1 MIRKK
6 GDEYCL
12 YSKKKGKDG
21 KRKNLGCYS
30 SRAGAEKRERE
41 VQYFKHM
48 GESEMSVMKSIKA
61 MVKEELEEA
70 MGKKSRA
77 TKQPPDATKDEKKAA
92 NKRVRKAG
100 KKEAEEQ
107 SLDEK
112 EMTKPEIKKRDK
124 IYKALDKEDIV
135 DRYGKDIR
143 GAIATSTAL
152 KEEEELY
159 EFDLGTIG
167 KLAGGAA
174 NLLSSENF
182 RRTAMQLFLRMAE
195 KELTQHLRQSADGI
209 AQSIVPDI
217 PFDGDILESLMQR
230 KFSEILTD
238 KSDELAKAVI
248 DLVTNAFIE
257 KLMGDPNIREHL
269 AEAMGRASKVPKT
282 PPDATKDEKKAANKR
297 ARKAAKEDSKK
308 KDLDEAQDPIEAA
321 EDAIEAMP
329 EDQQEKLLSDLMS
342 KLEGATLEEEEK
354 KNPVVTALTKL
365 PGGRDLA
372 AIYFATLDR
381 DTPTKLRIM
390 AALAILN
397 LIAPGD
403 IGTLMGLDF
412 LGPLAAL
419 DDYLLV
425 RRMMKKYKKAG
436 LPSEK
441 HHDQV
446 QMAAGEKL
454 SPERAAERE
463 LENLRESFNRFL

>member
-1 MIRKK
+1 
-6 GDEYCL
+6 
-12 YSKKKGKDG
+12 
-21 KRKNLGCYS
+21 
-30 SRAGAEKRERE
+30 
-41 VQYFKHM
+41 M
-48 GESEMSVMKSIKA
+48 GESKMSVTNEIRKL
-61 MVKEELEEA
+61 VEEEL
-70 MGKKSRA
+70 KN
-77 TKQPPDATKDEKKAA
+77 A
-92 NKRVRKAG
+92 NK
-100 KKEAEEQ
+100 Q
-107 SLDEK
+107 
-112 EMTKPEIKKRDK
+112 
-124 IYKALDKEDIV
+124 
-135 DRYGKDIR
+135 
-143 GAIATSTAL
+143 
-152 KEEEELY
+152 EELY
-159 EFDLGTIG
+159 EFNLNTIARTAGLGG
-167 KLAGGAA
+167 KFF
-174 NLLSSENF
+174 SSDNF
-182 RRTAMQLFLRMAE
+182 RRTATNLFLRIAE
-195 KELTQHLRQSADGI
+195 KELTRHLRQSADGI
-209 AQSIVPDI
+209 AQRIVPDI

-238 KSDELAKAVI
+238 KSDELARAVI
-248 DLVTNAFIE
+248 DLIARSFIE
-257 KLMGDPNIREHL
+257 KLMGNLRLEEHL
-269 AEAMGRASKVPKT
+269 EEAMGRASKVTKT

-308 KDLDEAQDPIEAA
+308 KDLDEAQDPVEAA

-419 DDYLLV
+419 DDYILI

-454 SPERAAERE
+454 SPERSAAQE
-463 LENLRESFNRFL
+463 LEKTKDLAQGRGQAAVAKDKMRNLEENKLTDLRSTFGRFW

>member
-1 MIRKK
+1 
-6 GDEYCL
+6 
-12 YSKKKGKDG
+12 
-21 KRKNLGCYS
+21 
-30 SRAGAEKRERE
+30 
-41 VQYFKHM
+41 
-48 GESEMSVMKSIKA
+48 MSVMETIKA
-61 MVKEELEEA
+61 MVEE
-70 MGKKSRA
+70 
-77 TKQPPDATKDEKKAA
+77 
-92 NKRVRKAG
+92 
-100 KKEAEEQ
+100 
-107 SLDEK
+107 

-152 KEEEELY
+152 KEKEELY
-159 EFDLGTIG
+159 EFDLGGLAKI
-167 KLAGGAA
+167 AGGAA

-230 KFSEILTD
+230 KFSEILTE

-308 KDLDEAQDPIEAA
+308 KDLDEAQDPVDAA

-342 KLEGATLEEEEK
+342 KLEGGTLEEEK
-354 KNPVVTALTKL
+354 KNPVITALTKL

-372 AIYFATLDR
+372 AMYFATLDR

-390 AALAILN
+390 AAFAILN

-403 IGTLMGLDF
+403 VGTLMGLDF
-412 LGPLAAL
+412 LGPLGGL
-419 DDYLLV
+419 DDYLLI
-425 RRMMKKYKKAG
+425 RRMMKKYQKAG

-454 SPERAAERE
+454 SPESAAERE
-463 LENLRESFNRFL
+463 LEDLRESFNRFL

>member
-1 MIRKK
+1 
-6 GDEYCL
+6 
-12 YSKKKGKDG
+12 
-21 KRKNLGCYS
+21 
-30 SRAGAEKRERE
+30 
-41 VQYFKHM
+41 
-48 GESEMSVMKSIKA
+48 MSVMETIKA
-61 MVKEELEEA
+61 MVEE
-70 MGKKSRA
+70 
-77 TKQPPDATKDEKKAA
+77 
-92 NKRVRKAG
+92 
-100 KKEAEEQ
+100 
-107 SLDEK
+107 

-152 KEEEELY
+152 KEEEGLY
-159 EFDLGTIG
+159 EFDLGGLAKI
-167 KLAGGAA
+167 AGGAA

-308 KDLDEAQDPIEAA
+308 KDLDEAQDPVEAA

-342 KLEGATLEEEEK
+342 KLEGTTLEEEEK
-354 KNPVVTALTKL
+354 KNPIVTALTKL

-419 DDYLLV
+419 DDYILI
-425 RRMMKKYKKAG
+425 RRMMKKYQKAG

-454 SPERAAERE
+454 SPERAAKRE
-463 LENLRESFNRFL
+463 LEDLRESFNRFL

>member
-1 MIRKK
+1 
-6 GDEYCL
+6 
-12 YSKKKGKDG
+12 
-21 KRKNLGCYS
+21 
-30 SRAGAEKRERE
+30 
-41 VQYFKHM
+41 
-48 GESEMSVMKSIKA
+48 MSVMKSIKA

-107 SLDEK
+107 SLDEQ
-112 EMTKPEIKKRDK
+112 
-124 IYKALDKEDIV
+124 
-135 DRYGKDIR
+135 
-143 GAIATSTAL
+143 
-152 KEEEELY
+152 ELF
-159 EFDLGTIG
+159 EFDLGG
-167 KLAGGAA
+167 LAKMAGGAA
-174 NLLSSENF
+174 SLLSSENF

-269 AEAMGRASKVPKT
+269 AEAMGRASKVVKT

-308 KDLDEAQDPIEAA
+308 KDLDEASDPREDEEEDVPYGIPPADYGDVDDLLLPGEEISDEDREKMARKRKKFHIPMTEEADPVEAA

-329 EDQQEKLLSDLMS
+329 EDQQEKLLSDLLS

-354 KNPVVTALTKL
+354 KNPVITALTKL

-419 DDYLLV
+419 DDYFLI
-425 RRMMKKYKKAG
+425 RRMMKKYQKAG

-463 LENLRESFNRFL
+463 LEDLREAFSRFLVKV

>member
-1 MIRKK
+1 
-6 GDEYCL
+6 
-12 YSKKKGKDG
+12 
-21 KRKNLGCYS
+21 
-30 SRAGAEKRERE
+30 
-41 VQYFKHM
+41 
-48 GESEMSVMKSIKA
+48 MSVMETIKA
-61 MVKEELEEA
+61 MVEE
-70 MGKKSRA
+70 
-77 TKQPPDATKDEKKAA
+77 
-92 NKRVRKAG
+92 
-100 KKEAEEQ
+100 
-107 SLDEK
+107 

-152 KEEEELY
+152 KEKEELY
-159 EFDLGTIG
+159 EFDLGGLAKI
-167 KLAGGAA
+167 AGGAA

-230 KFSEILTD
+230 KFSEILTE

-297 ARKAAKEDSKK
+297 VRKAAKEDSKK
-308 KDLDEAQDPIEAA
+308 KDLDEAQDPVDAA

-342 KLEGATLEEEEK
+342 KLEGGTLEEEK
-354 KNPVVTALTKL
+354 KNPVITALTKL

-372 AIYFATLDR
+372 AMYFATLDR

-390 AALAILN
+390 AAFAILN

-403 IGTLMGLDF
+403 VGTLMGLDF
-412 LGPLAAL
+412 LGPLGGL
-419 DDYLLV
+419 DDYLLI
-425 RRMMKKYKKAG
+425 RRMMKKYQKAG

-463 LENLRESFNRFL
+463 LEDLRESFNRFL

>member
-1 MIRKK
+1 MSVTNEIRK
-6 GDEYCL
+6 L
-12 YSKKKGKDG
+12 
-21 KRKNLGCYS
+21 
-30 SRAGAEKRERE
+30 
-41 VQYFKHM
+41 
-48 GESEMSVMKSIKA
+48 
-61 MVKEELEEA
+61 VKEEL
-70 MGKKSRA
+70 KN
-77 TKQPPDATKDEKKAA
+77 A
-92 NKRVRKAG
+92 NK
-100 KKEAEEQ
+100 Q
-107 SLDEK
+107 
-112 EMTKPEIKKRDK
+112 
-124 IYKALDKEDIV
+124 
-135 DRYGKDIR
+135 
-143 GAIATSTAL
+143 
-152 KEEEELY
+152 EELY
-159 EFDLGTIG
+159 EFDLGGLAKI
-167 KLAGGAA
+167 AGGAA
-174 NLLSSENF
+174 SLLSSENF

-248 DLVTNAFIE
+248 DLITNAFIE

-269 AEAMGRASKVPKT
+269 AEAMGRASKVTKT

-308 KDLDEAQDPIEAA
+308 EDLDEAHCGREEDEEEDVPYGIPPADYGDVDDLLLPGEEISDEDREKIARKRKKFHIPMTEEADPVDAA
-321 EDAIEAMP
+321 EAAIEAMP
-329 EDQQEKLLSDLMS
+329 EDQQEKILSDLMS
-342 KLEGATLEEEEK
+342 KLGGATLEEEQK
-354 KNPVVTALTKL
+354 KNPIVTALTKL

-381 DTPTKLRIM
+381 DTPTKLRIL
-390 AALAILN
+390 AAFAILN

-412 LGPLAAL
+412 FATPLAGL
-419 DDYLLV
+419 DDYILI

-454 SPERAAERE
+454 SPERSAAQE
-463 LENLRESFNRFL
+463 LEKAKDLAQGRSRATAAQDKMKNLEENKFADLRSTFGRFLVKG

>member
-1 MIRKK
+1 MSVTNEIRK
-6 GDEYCL
+6 L
-12 YSKKKGKDG
+12 
-21 KRKNLGCYS
+21 
-30 SRAGAEKRERE
+30 
-41 VQYFKHM
+41 V
-48 GESEMSVMKSIKA
+48 
-61 MVKEELEEA
+61 
-70 MGKKSRA
+70 
-77 TKQPPDATKDEKKAA
+77 
-92 NKRVRKAG
+92 
-100 KKEAEEQ
+100 
-107 SLDEK
+107 
-112 EMTKPEIKKRDK
+112 
-124 IYKALDKEDIV
+124 
-135 DRYGKDIR
+135 
-143 GAIATSTAL
+143 
-152 KEEEELY
+152 EEELKNAKKQEEVY
-159 EFDLGTIG
+159 ELDLEEFINENSLTATAKGVLDNIG
-167 KLAGGAA
+167 DFKEPLRYAASETFKNASRGDYGAGIGGIAS
-174 NLLSSENF
+174 LLSSENF

-238 KSDELAKAVI
+238 KSDELAKTVI

-269 AEAMGRASKVPKT
+269 AEAMGRASKVVKT

-308 KDLDEAQDPIEAA
+308 EDLDEAHCGREEDEEEDVPYGIPPADYGDADDLLLPGEEISDEDREKMAQKRRKFSIPMTEEADPVEAA

-329 EDQQEKLLSDLMS
+329 EDEQEKLLSDLMS

-354 KNPVVTALTKL
+354 KNPVITALTKL

-372 AIYFATLDR
+372 AMYFASLDR

-419 DDYLLV
+419 DDYILI
-425 RRMMKKYKKAG
+425 RRTMKKYQKAG

-463 LENLRESFNRFL
+463 LDQTQDLARARQSAAGSREKIKNLEENKLTDLKSTFGRFLVKG